1 MSTTMETQPDLGRFV
16 DPARI
21 GNVLVTGGS
30 SGLGA
35 AVAAAVAAAGGV
47 PVVFDMAPG
56 SSVDGP
62 AYSVDVS
69 DRRAVED
76 AVEHAVGQLG
86 RLDAVVT
93 AAGID
98 RCGRLDEIPGDEWD
112 RVIAVN
118 LLGTVNLVRAALPHL
133 TKVHGRVV
141 TVASTLALRGVS
153 DATAYCASKFGIL
166 GFSRALAAETAGTV
180 GVTTL
185 IPGGMSTSFFDG
197 RTEQYK
203 PGKDTHLNDP
213 ADVARA
219 VLFALSQPQG
229 CEVRELLICPDTE
242 GSWP

>member
-1 MSTTMETQPDLGRFV
+1 MSMSIEAQDDLNRFV
-16 DPARI
+16 DPPRI
-21 GNVLVTGGS
+21 GNVLVTGGG

-35 AVAAAVAAAGGV
+35 AIAAAVASAGGV
-47 PVVFDMAPG
+47 PVVFDLAPAP
-56 SSVDGP
+56 SEDGP
-62 AYSVDVS
+62 VYSVDVS

-76 AVEHAVGQLG
+76 AVEHAASRLG
-86 RLDAVVT
+86 RIDAIVT

-133 TKVHGRVV
+133 EAVHGRVV

-166 GFSRALAAETAGTV
+166 GFSRALSAETAGRI

-203 PGKDTHLNDP
+203 PGPDTHLNDP
-213 ADVARA
+213 RDVARA